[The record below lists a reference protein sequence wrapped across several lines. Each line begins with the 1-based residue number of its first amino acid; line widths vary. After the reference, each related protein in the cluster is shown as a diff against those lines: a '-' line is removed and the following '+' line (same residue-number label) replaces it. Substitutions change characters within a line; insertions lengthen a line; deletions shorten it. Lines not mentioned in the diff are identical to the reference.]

1 MTVHEKALLFACILG
16 LKREIIAVSLAQ
28 TEAEFDTWPA
38 AQFTRHLTFCSMA
51 RIASAG
57 HRRKAAPENFR
68 CPGAREVFGFTEQS
82 ATALSGERLFSF
94 GLYADQH
101 IAQQVQMSMA
111 RLERPCHGVLLSP
124 LKLCTSL
131 PDSVLFLVDGYQ
143 TMRLVQAWAYHHG
156 AITEVSITG
165 NRGICSEGVARPLAS
180 NSLHLSALCAN
191 TRHIAAWK
199 DQELGAGLPASGL
212 DQLLSGLLA
221 TIPAVEPPARQQAII
236 DRCAQAGLSCSIP
249 TGIPYFMRGT
259 PRHPHA

>member
-1 MTVHEKALLFACILG
+1 MTVHEKGLLFACILG
-16 LKREIIAVSLAQ
+16 LKRDIIAVSLAQ
-28 TEAEFDTWPA
+28 TQTEYEMWSAT
-38 AQFTRHLTFCSMA
+38 QFTRQLTFCSMA

-57 HRRKAAPENFR
+57 HRRKAAPENFK
-68 CPGAREVFGFTEQS
+68 CPGAREVFGFTEPN
-82 ATALSGERLFSF
+82 AKALSGERLFNF
-94 GLYADQH
+94 GLYADRH
-101 IAQQVQMSMA
+101 VAQQVQMSMA

-156 AITEVSITG
+156 VIKEVSITG

-180 NSLHLSALCAN
+180 NSLHLSALCSN

-199 DQELGAGLPASGL
+199 DQELGAGLPATKL
-212 DQLLSGLLA
+212 DLLLSGLLA
-221 TIPAVEPPARQQAII
+221 TIPAAEPPARQQAIL
-236 DRCAQAGLSCSIP
+236 DRCTQSGLSCSIP

-259 PRHPHA
+259 SRKPGE